1 MATFLERYQ
10 DLGAI
15 TDIGA
20 DTLFA
25 VTKGADSTVPPPVS
39 GVARGDALLAYM
51 SANFQANIATV
62 NGLQSALDG
71 KAAAVH
77 THDISQ
83 ITGTVAYTQAE
94 KDKLAG
100 VESSKFLGLYTTLAA
115 LNTAHPTATPG
126 QYAHVDAGVGDDVKV
141 YIWDDSDSVFVEQ
154 AGASVAE
161 TPASIKSK
169 YESNPDTNAF
179 TDADKTKLDAVLVG
193 AALEALIDA
202 RIAASGGPPATPAA
216 QITNNPASQSEMA
229 GFLLQG
235 GMGPTPQSG
244 F

>member
-1 MATFLERYQ
+1 MATLPERYQ
-10 DLGAI
+10 IDGAI
-15 TDIGA
+15 TDLGD
-20 DTLFA
+20 DTLIP
-25 VTKGADSTVPPPVS
+25 VTKGADSTIPPPVS
-39 GVARGDALLAYM
+39 GVTRADILLAYM
-51 SANFQANIATV
+51 SANFQVTIPTV
-62 NGLQSALDG
+62 SGLQTALDG

-77 THDISQ
+77 QHDISQ

-100 VESSKFLGLYTTLAA
+100 LEAPPFLGVYPTLAA

-141 YIWDDSDSVFVEQ
+141 YSWDDSDAVFVEQ
-154 AGASVAE
+154 AGASSAE
-161 TPASIKSK
+161 TPASIKNK

-179 TDADKTKLDAVLVG
+179 TNADKTKLDAVLVG

-216 QITNNPASQSEMA
+216 QIGDTPSSQGVMA
-229 GFLLQG
+229 GFLLQA
-235 GMGPTPQSG
+235 GMGPTPASG